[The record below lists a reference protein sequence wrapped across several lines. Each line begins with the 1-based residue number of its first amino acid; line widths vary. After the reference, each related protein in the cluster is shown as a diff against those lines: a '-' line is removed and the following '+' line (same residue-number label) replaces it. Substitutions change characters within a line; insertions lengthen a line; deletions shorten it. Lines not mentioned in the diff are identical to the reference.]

1 MRGVGRGC
9 ARRSKGQSIAEFAI
23 VLPVFLLLTIVVI
36 DGARAFMAQ
45 ISLVNGVREA
55 AFFAVQGHYG
65 EWCRSPS
72 DGGAPTV
79 ACPAG
84 ADPENYAPD
93 PGNLAYRLAGE
104 ASGLDLTQITLLAPL
119 CSASDVAPTQSCD
132 TTPTPFY
139 VEVRATYVFEPITPG
154 LQAIWGSS
162 ITLTANSTGR
172 LFHL

>member
-1 MRGVGRGC
+1 MKG
-9 ARRSKGQSIAEFAI
+9 ARQGLPGHSKGQSIAEFAL

-55 AFFAVQGHYG
+55 TLFAVQGHYG

-84 ADPENYAPD
+84 ADSENYAPD
-93 PGNLAYRLAGE
+93 PGNMAYRVAGE
-104 ASGLDLTQITLLAPL
+104 ASGLDLSRITLMAPL
-119 CSASDVAPTQSCD
+119 CSASDVAPSQSCD
-132 TTPTPFY
+132 AVPDPFY
-139 VEVRATYVFEPITPG
+139 VEVRATYAFDPITPG
-154 LQAIWGSS
+154 LSAIWGST